1 MNLQNGHKIWLTT
14 PKLFCSLALLVC
26 VMTAACTAI
35 QDRSEGIKADDR
47 PNILWLVLEDA
58 SPTLAPYG
66 DTTIDTPNMS
76 RLAKEG

>member
-1 MNLQNGHKIWLTT
+1 
-14 PKLFCSLALLVC
+14 
-26 VMTAACTAI
+26 MTAACTAI